1 MVRYARLDRQPWDNW
16 GRLSDGNPLFSR
28 LSLGFSPGT
37 GPLHGICIFNEL
49 PSPWPP
55 RKTPFFPPPLRPL
68 LHIPKRRPAYSEIT
82 QVSHPRVARTLTEK
96 GNRSFA
102 GEKSIFEI
110 SRGKRILSSVS
121 AVFRINRRRRI
132 DRSFSGKKLA
142 SSQRTITFVCSIDKQ
157 KPTHE
162 CMYSINNN

>member
-1 MVRYARLDRQPWDNW
+1 MEIP
-16 GRLSDGNPLFSR
+16 S
-28 LSLGFSPGT
+28 SLGSRSVLAPAPALFTEYAYLTSCQVRGRRERRPSSP
-37 GPLHGICIFNEL
+37 
-49 PSPWPP
+49 
-55 RKTPFFPPPLRPL
+55 PPPLRPL